1 MTKMTSLSVF
11 AFSLFSVLAFSSTD
25 QASAQSD
32 STCVYY
38 RDIQSMNH
46 IDTGSMLITTTR
58 REKYVVTFGNICT
71 AGQHAEPFTF
81 DRFQLGTCVD
91 AGDVFSTGG
100 ASAPCRVESV
110 SRAPDEVALD
120 QYNRIETKDFA

>member
-1 MTKMTSLSVF
+1 MVMMKSLSVF
-11 AFSLFSVLAFSSTD
+11 AFSLFSVLAFSSAD
-25 QASAQSD
+25 QASAQSN

-38 RDIQSMNH
+38 RDIQSMKH
-46 IDTGSMLITTTR
+46 IDTESMLITTKG

-71 AGQHAEPFTF
+71 AGQHAEPFTL

-110 SRAPDEVALD
+110 SRAPDQVSLN
-120 QYNRIETKDFA
+120 Q